1 MRGKHRI
8 YDFVFPSPIGRR
20 CPLARQ
26 DAEADGE
33 TGPKGVLQER
43 HARDGSGPG

>member
-1 MRGKHRI
+1 MTWMLPNTGA
-8 YDFVFPSPIGRR
+8 PP
-20 CPLARQ
+20 ARQ